1 MRQISKENDSNYLIV
16 VETKQDFILNAT
28 NIVMLKIMTS
38 DVEGQCTNPLLNAD
52 SGVIWKLTLKGRA
65 SMTQEFFNQLIAHEA
80 LLKNSIFML
89 AQNLHF

>member
-1 MRQISKENDSNYLIV
+1 MQDMRQISKENDSNYLIV

-38 DVEGQCTNPLLNAD
+38 DVEGQCTNPLLSAD

-65 SMTQEFFNQLIAHEA
+65 SMTQKFFNQLIESSM
-80 LLKNSIFML
+80 KPC
-89 AQNLHF
+89 

>member
-52 SGVIWKLTLKGRA
+52 SGVIWKLTLEGRA
-65 SMTQEFFNQLIAHEA
+65 SMTQNFFNQLIESSM
-80 LLKNSIFML
+80 KPC
-89 AQNLHF
+89 

>member
-38 DVEGQCTNPLLNAD
+38 DIEGQCTNPLLDTN
-52 SGVIWKLTLKGRA
+52 SGIIWKLTLKDRN
-65 SMTQEFFNQLIAHEA
+65 SWIAQIDFIRE
-80 LLKNSIFML
+80 
-89 AQNLHF
+89 

>member
-38 DVEGQCTNPLLNAD
+38 DIEGQCTNPLLDTN
-52 SGVIWKLTLKGRA
+52 SGIIWKLTLKDRN
-65 SMTQEFFNQLIAHEA
+65 SRIAQIDFIRE
-80 LLKNSIFML
+80 
-89 AQNLHF
+89 